1 MPTPTKGPR
10 LGGSPSHE
18 RLMLA
23 NLATSL
29 FEHGRI
35 TTTETKAKRLRPLA
49 EKLVTFAKR
58 GDLHARRQVMTTIRD
73 KDVVHTLF
81 AEIGP
86 RYENRPGGYT
96 RITKVGPRKG
106 DNAPMAVIELVEALT
121 VGQQAVGEA
130 ERARGTRFAGSAG
143 TGAPAGAAGVG
154 AASAA
159 GEVTADAVE
168 LADTG
173 EDTGPGGDTSPAV
186 VDGTVDDEAQEVVA
200 DVFVPDGERQDDSDV
215 TPEPTAE
222 HGVVVEGD
230 NVSPELADA
239 AAAEINAAET
249 QDAATESL
257 KAPGGEAAPDPA

>member
-1 MPTPTKGPR
+1 
-10 LGGSPSHE
+10 
-18 RLMLA
+18 MLA

-121 VGQQAVGEA
+121 VSQQAVGEA
-130 ERARGTRFAGSAG
+130 ERARGTKFAAG
-143 TGAPAGAAGVG
+143 AGAA
-154 AASAA
+154 AAS

-168 LADTG
+168 TAD
-173 EDTGPGGDTSPAV
+173 EPA
-186 VDGTVDDEAQEVVA
+186 DESAEAQEVVT

-215 TPEPTAE
+215 TPEPVAE

-230 NVSPELADA
+230 NVSPELAEA

-249 QDAATESL
+249 GDAATESL
-257 KAPGGEAAPDPA
+257 NAPGGESAPDPK

>member
-1 MPTPTKGPR
+1 MPTPTKSPR
-10 LGGSPSHE
+10 LGGSPAHE

-130 ERARGTRFAGSAG
+130 ERARGTKFASGAGS
-143 TGAPAGAAGVG
+143 
-154 AASAA
+154 ASAA

-168 LADTG
+168 EAPTTEAADSSVEAGCTDLEAG
-173 EDTGPGGDTSPAV
+173 NEAGTAPEGG
-186 VDGTVDDEAQEVVA
+186 A
-200 DVFVPDGERQDDSDV
+200 DIP
-215 TPEPTAE
+215 
-222 HGVVVEGD
+222 
-230 NVSPELADA
+230 ADA
-239 AAAEINAAET
+239 ADETAADDTATDAE
-249 QDAATESL
+249 S
-257 KAPGGEAAPDPA
+257 PADDEGTDGAK

>member
-10 LGGSPSHE
+10 LGGSPAHE
-18 RLMLA
+18 KLMLA

-121 VGQQAVGEA
+121 VSQQAVGEA
-130 ERARGTRFAGSAG
+130 ERARGTRFAS
-143 TGAPAGAAGVG
+143 GAG

-168 LADTG
+168 VTDTEGTG
-173 EDTGPGGDTSPAV
+173 ESTGPGGDTSPAV
-186 VDGTVDDEAQEVVA
+186 VDGSVDDEAQEVVT
-200 DVFVPDGERQDDSDV
+200 DVFTPDGERQDDSDV
-215 TPEPTAE
+215 NPEPVAE

-230 NVSPELADA
+230 NVSPELAEA
-239 AAAEINAAET
+239 AAAEVNAAET
-249 QDAATESL
+249 GDAATESQQ
-257 KAPGGEAAPDPA
+257 APGGEAASDPK

>member
-10 LGGSPSHE
+10 LGGSPPHE

-86 RYENRPGGYT
+86 GGYT

-130 ERARGTRFAGSAG
+130 ERASGTRFA
-143 TGAPAGAAGVG
+143 AGAG

-159 GEVTADAVE
+159 GEVTADALE
-168 LADTG
+168 
-173 EDTGPGGDTSPAV
+173 SP
-186 VDGTVDDEAQEVVA
+186 DDVQ
-200 DVFVPDGERQDDSDV
+200 
-215 TPEPTAE
+215 
-222 HGVVVEGD
+222 VVE
-230 NVSPELADA
+230 NV
-239 AAAEINAAET
+239 
-249 QDAATESL
+249 
-257 KAPGGEAAPDPA
+257 G

>member
-1 MPTPTKGPR
+1 
-10 LGGSPSHE
+10 
-18 RLMLA
+18 MLA

-35 TTTETKAKRLRPLA
+35 TTTEAKAKRLRPLA

-121 VGQQAVGEA
+121 VAQQAVGEA
-130 ERARGTRFAGSAG
+130 ERARGTKFAAG
-143 TGAPAGAAGVG
+143 TGAAA
-154 AASAA
+154 AA

-168 LADTG
+168 
-173 EDTGPGGDTSPAV
+173 
-186 VDGTVDDEAQEVVA
+186 EAETPEAEAEEVVA
-200 DVFVPDGERQDDSDV
+200 DVYNPDDERLDTV
-215 TPEPTAE
+215 HVEPEPVAMGTA
-222 HGVVVEGD
+222 VVSD
-230 NVSPELADA
+230 PALSPEVAAA
-239 AAAEINAAET
+239 AAAEVEAAELG
-249 QDAATESL
+249 DAASAGAS
-257 KAPGGEAAPDPA
+257 APGGEVEPDPK

>member
-130 ERARGTRFAGSAG
+130 ERARGTRFASGAG
-143 TGAPAGAAGVG
+143 
-154 AASAA
+154 ASAA
-159 GEVTADAVE
+159 SGEVTADAVE
-168 LADTG
+168 
-173 EDTGPGGDTSPAV
+173 
-186 VDGTVDDEAQEVVA
+186 TVDESAEAQ
-200 DVFVPDGERQDDSDV
+200 DV

-222 HGVVVEGD
+222 NGVVVEGD

-239 AAAEINAAET
+239 AAAELNAAESS
-249 QDAATESL
+249 DAASAGDD
-257 KAPGGEAAPDPA
+257 APGGESAPDPK

>member
-10 LGGSPSHE
+10 LGGSPAHE

-121 VGQQAVGEA
+121 VSQQAVGEA
-130 ERARGTRFAGSAG
+130 ERARGTKFAG
-143 TGAPAGAAGVG
+143 AGAA
-154 AASAA
+154 AAS

-168 LADTG
+168 IAEAAPVTDTEGTG

-186 VDGTVDDEAQEVVA
+186 TDGSVDPEAQAVVT
-200 DVFVPDGERQDDSDV
+200 DVFNPDGERQDDSDV
-215 TPEPTAE
+215 NPEPTAE
-222 HGVVVEGD
+222 NAAVVD
-230 NVSPELADA
+230 DPSLSPEVAAA
-239 AAAEINAAET
+239 AAAEIEAAELG
-249 QDAATESL
+249 DAATAGL
-257 KAPGGEAAPDPA
+257 QAPGGEAAPDPR